1 MLIVL
6 VDLQSGA
13 GLVALIM
20 ASGPTRAR
28 SSTSG
33 STTIGPRRKSRAST
47 ASTHSISTQPAQHY
61 QHESDP
67 ASHLFP
73 VHNMQ
78 PQTVQYTPEEMITR
92 SELQLTN
99 PNPTY
104 AIDPSLQNHLM
115 HGRALSV
122 DHSFSANLAVTRP
135 PMTQYDSFNGQE
147 NQALDSVID
156 EAQEDPA
163 AGEGKKK
170 KGSASSIA
178 NDLEL
183 RRLFRENQGRSLK
196 DVATQ
201 VLANE
206 RGPKSEKTKQIFAM
220 LW

>member
-1 MLIVL
+1 
-6 VDLQSGA
+6 
-13 GLVALIM
+13 M
-20 ASGPTRAR
+20 ATGPMRAR

-33 STTIGPRRKSRAST
+33 STTTGPRRKSRAST
-47 ASTHSISTQPAQHY
+47 ASVHSISTQPVQHY
-61 QHESDP
+61 QHASEPP
-67 ASHLFP
+67 AHLFP
-73 VHNMQ
+73 VHTMQ
-78 PQTVQYTPEEMITR
+78 PQTAQYTPEEMITR
-92 SELQLTN
+92 SEQQLTN
-99 PNPTY
+99 PNSAY
-104 AIDPSLQNHLM
+104 AIDPSLQNHSA

-122 DHSFSANLAVTRP
+122 DHSFSANLATTRP
-135 PMTQYDSFNGQE
+135 PMTQYHSFNGQE
-147 NQALDSVID
+147 NQLLESMMD
-156 EAQEDPA
+156 EAQDDPA

-196 DVATQ
+196 DVAAQ